1 MLCVEDA
8 QGQNMPVTA
17 LSRGTREPLMLA
29 LRLALVSQ
37 YARRGIRLPVVLDEV
52 LVHLDMQRARATA
65 EVLKDF
71 AAAGGHQIFLFT
83 CHKHLV
89 SLFTEMGADVRLLP
103 DAPQHGK
110 AKSEKGQS
118 QAA

>member
-1 MLCVEDA
+1 
-8 QGQNMPVTA
+8 
-17 LSRGTREPLMLA
+17 MLA

-37 YARRGIRLPVVLDEV
+37 YARRGIRLPIVLDEV

-71 AAAGGHQIFLFT
+71 AASGGHQIFLFT